1 MARDTGTLRRV
12 IAWALIPPF
21 LWYSR
26 PTSALLLWGMPFSLL
41 GLLLRGWAAG
51 SIHKDQEL
59 TTSGPYAYLRNPLYL
74 GTLLIGIGVTVA
86 GGASEWLLLFLI
98 YFVGVY
104 GKTMS
109 LEDNRLTDLFGD
121 AYRDYASSVPSFLP
135 KMVPYQPSRDSEG
148 HGFRLKRYYRN
159 KEWEALLGAVA
170 IFGFLAIGAL
180 FGSPFP

>member
-1 MARDTGTLRRV
+1 MAWDTGILRRV
-12 IAWALIPPF
+12 IAWALTLPF
-21 LWYSR
+21 LWYCH
-26 PTSALLLWGMPFSLL
+26 PTATLLLLGTPFSVL
-41 GLLLRGWAAG
+41 GLLVRGWAAG
-51 SIHKDQEL
+51 SIDKDQEL
-59 TTSGPYAYLRNPLYL
+59 ATSGPYAYLRNPLYL

-135 KMVPYQPSRDSEG
+135 KMVPYHPSRDSEG
-148 HGFRLKRYYRN
+148 HGFRLKHYYRN
-159 KEWEALLGAVA
+159 KEWEAALGVLTMFSFLAIKA
-170 IFGFLAIGAL
+170 IFGWLG
-180 FGSPFP
+180 P